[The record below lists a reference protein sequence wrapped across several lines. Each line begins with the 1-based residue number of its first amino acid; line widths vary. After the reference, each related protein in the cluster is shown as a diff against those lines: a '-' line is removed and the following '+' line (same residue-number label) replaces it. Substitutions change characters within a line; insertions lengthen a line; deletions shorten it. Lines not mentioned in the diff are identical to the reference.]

1 MAQEVYE
8 YAGYVFS
15 SSEEMELAKKEAAGI
30 QHINSKI
37 NYDDANG
44 LLSIYNKL
52 LERDLFTTV
61 IGIDFLRNIRKIL
74 MEEYDYAADELK
86 SIPVHLTG
94 ISQEEIK
101 VNEQIKKAVNK
112 SSDDKKSKK
121 DKPSKVINIS
131 MLKPLIV
138 AVAIAAILVVIVFL
152 QFRVYSDSENL
163 NILNY
168 KERLERQYESWEEDL
183 TERERVLNEQNL
195 LK

>member
-1 MAQEVYE
+1 MAEVLYE

-15 SSEEMELAKKEAAGI
+15 SSAEMELAKKEAAGI

-37 NYDDANG
+37 NYDDATS
-44 LLSIYNKL
+44 LLAIYNKL

-61 IGIDFLRNIRKIL
+61 VGIDFLRNIRKIL
-74 MEEYDYAADELK
+74 MEEYDYSSAELK
-86 SIPVHLTG
+86 SVPVHLTG
-94 ISQEEIK
+94 ISKEELK
-101 VNEQIKKAVNK
+101 VNEQIKKTV
-112 SSDDKKSKK
+112 KKSDNQKK
-121 DKPSKVINIS
+121 EKPKKVINIS

-138 AVAIAAILVVIVFL
+138 VVAIAAILVVIVFI

-168 KERLERQYESWEEDL
+168 KARLERQYESWEEDL
-183 TERERVLNEQNL
+183 TERERVLNEKNL